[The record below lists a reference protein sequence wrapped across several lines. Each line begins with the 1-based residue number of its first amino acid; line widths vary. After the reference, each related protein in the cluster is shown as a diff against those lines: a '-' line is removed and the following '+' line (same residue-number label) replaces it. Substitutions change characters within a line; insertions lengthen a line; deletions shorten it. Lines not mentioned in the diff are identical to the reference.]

1 MPELAQARAD
11 AASGPAVKRLAPQ
24 PTRARA
30 ALRAAMVILV
40 VVGLDQLAKHT
51 IGTHV
56 APGQTKHVI
65 GSVLEFVYV
74 RNTGV
79 AFGVLASGGAAV
91 YVATGVALACLI
103 AYLTLRPARPW
114 LWLPTGMLVG
124 GAVGNLIDRVARG
137 SVVDFIKL
145 PHWPAFN
152 VADMS
157 ITFGVIILV
166 ILIEFGHDSGAASA
180 PPAAGTAS

>member
-1 MPELAQARAD
+1 VALEAAR
-11 AASGPAVKRLAPQ
+11 R
-24 PTRARA
+24 RA
-30 ALRAAMVILV
+30 AVRAAIVALV
-40 VVGLDQLAKHT
+40 VIGLDQLSKHT
-51 IGTHV
+51 LGTWIR
-56 APGQTKHVI
+56 PGQVRHLVPGVK
-65 GSVLEFVYV
+65 LVYE

-79 AFGVLASGGAAV
+79 AFSFLAGTGALV
-91 YVATGVALACLI
+91 YVVTLLALGGLVAFMLI
-103 AYLTLRPARPW
+103 RPTRRL

-137 SVVDFIKL
+137 SVIDFVKL

-166 ILIEFGHDSGAASA
+166 LVIEQKPRGADGS
-180 PPAAGTAS
+180 

>member
-1 MPELAQARAD
+1 VAD
-11 AASGPAVKRLAPQ
+11 AARRRAV
-24 PTRARA
+24 
-30 ALRAAMVILV
+30 LRAAVVFAV
-40 VVGLDQLAKHT
+40 VVGLDQLTKHT
-51 IGTHV
+51 LGTWIR
-56 APGQTKHVI
+56 PGQVRHVI
-65 GSVLEFVYV
+65 PGLKLVYE

-79 AFGVLASGGAAV
+79 AFSFLAGTGALV
-91 YVATGVALACLI
+91 YVVTGVALVALVSFM
-103 AYLTLRPARPW
+103 LMRPGRGL

-137 SVVDFIKL
+137 AVIDFIKL

-166 ILIEFGHDSGAASA
+166 FVIERGSSVG
-180 PPAAGTAS
+180 